1 MLLGIGLAML
11 AVLIVVTVFAPLIAP
26 FDPSATSPNSLAGPS
41 ARHWLGTDSIGRDV
55 LSRLI
60 VGGRTTLLITGMAV
74 SMALAAG
81 LVLGLLSGYLGG
93 LVDEIIMRVLDV
105 VFAFPVFLLAIAVV
119 AALGPTV
126 PNLILTIAIVY
137 TPAMARVVR
146 GPVLSV
152 KQWDHVEAARSV
164 GVGEFRLVLR
174 HVLPMVVSPI
184 VVATSLTLSQTIFTV
199 TALSFLGLGPPPPD
213 PNWGGMLSEARQFME
228 LAPLTVVGPAAAIVF
243 ATLTFIVLANGLR
256 EVLDVGSGAIE
267 RTGTHP
273 ERAQSD
279 RAHRDTARRQSK
291 PCGASP
297 STSAP
302 ARPSASSGNPAAA
315 RA

>member
-1 MLLGIGLAML
+1 MSDALPLTDGARESARPSPARRLRPARGRALMGLGTTMLT
-11 AVLIVVTVFAPLIAP
+11 VLVVVTALAPLLAP
-26 FDPSATSPNSLAGPS
+26 HDPSATSPDALAGPS

-60 VGGRTTLLITGMAV
+60 VGGRTTLMITFVAV
-74 SMALAAG
+74 ALALLAG

-93 LVDEIIMRVLDV
+93 AVDEIVMRALDV
-105 VFAFPVFLLAIAVV
+105 VFAFPVFLLAVAVV

-126 PNLILTIAIVY
+126 PNLVLTIAIVY

-164 GVGEFRLVLR
+164 GVGEIGLVMR
-174 HVLPMVVSPI
+174 HVLPLVVSP
-184 VVATSLTLSQTIFTV
+184 VLVATSLTLAQTIFTV

-228 LAPLTVVGPAAAIVF
+228 LAPLTVLGPAAAIVF

-256 EVLDVGSGAIE
+256 ERLDVGSG
-267 RTGTHP
+267 R
-273 ERAQSD
+273 
-279 RAHRDTARRQSK
+279 
-291 PCGASP
+291 
-297 STSAP
+297 
-302 ARPSASSGNPAAA
+302 
-315 RA
+315 

>member
-1 MLLGIGLAML
+1 MSEAGSATAEVPGPAPRQAARRLRPTNGQVLMGLGLAML
-11 AVLIVVTVFAPLIAP
+11 TVLIAVTAFAPLIAP
-26 FDPSATSPNSLAGPS
+26 FDPSATSPNSLDGPS

-60 VGGRTTLLITGMAV
+60 VGGRTTLLITSVAV
-74 SMALAAG
+74 FLALAAG

-93 LVDEIIMRVLDV
+93 LVDEIIMRILDV

-152 KQWDHVEAARSV
+152 KQWDHVEAARSI
-164 GVGEFRLVLR
+164 GVSELRLVLR

-184 VVATSLTLSQTIFTV
+184 VVATSLTLSHTIFTV

-228 LAPLTVVGPAAAIVF
+228 LAPLTVVGPAAAIIF

-256 EVLDVGSGAIE
+256 EVLDVGSW
-267 RTGTHP
+267 R
-273 ERAQSD
+273 
-279 RAHRDTARRQSK
+279 
-291 PCGASP
+291 
-297 STSAP
+297 
-302 ARPSASSGNPAAA
+302 
-315 RA
+315 

>member
-1 MLLGIGLAML
+1 MQEEVQKQAFGSRAVKAPRITQGGLLLGIGLAML
-11 AVLIVVTVFAPLIAP
+11 AAMLIVTIFAPFIAP
-26 FDPSATSPNSLAGPS
+26 FDPSATSPDSLAGAS

-60 VGGRTTLLITGMAV
+60 VGGRTTLLITITAV
-74 SMALAAG
+74 LIALVGG

-93 LVDEIIMRVLDV
+93 LVDDVIMRVLDV
-105 VFAFPVFLLAIAVV
+105 VFAFPVLLLAIAVV

-146 GPVLSV
+146 APVLSV
-152 KQWDHVEAARSV
+152 KQWDHVEAARSI
-164 GVGEFRLVLR
+164 GMSEFRLVL
-174 HVLPMVVSPI
+174 HHILPLVVSPI
-184 VVATSLTLSQTIFTV
+184 LVATSLTLSQTIFTV

-228 LAPLTVVGPAAAIVF
+228 LAPLTVIGPAAAIVF

-256 EVLDVGSGAIE
+256 DVLDVGSV
-267 RTGTHP
+267 
-273 ERAQSD
+273 
-279 RAHRDTARRQSK
+279 
-291 PCGASP
+291 
-297 STSAP
+297 
-302 ARPSASSGNPAAA
+302 
-315 RA
+315 